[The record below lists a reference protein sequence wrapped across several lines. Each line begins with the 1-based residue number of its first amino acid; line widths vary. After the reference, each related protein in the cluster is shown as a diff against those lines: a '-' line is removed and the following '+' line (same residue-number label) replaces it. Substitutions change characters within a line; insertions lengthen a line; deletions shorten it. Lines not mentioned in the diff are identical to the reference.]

1 VRYPSPFDW
10 QHFLSLI
17 TMTIG
22 TLFII
27 AAPSGA
33 GKTTLVSGLLAND
46 AQVRRSISYTTRAPR
61 PGEVDGNEYHF
72 IDLPQFMAM
81 RSRGEFVESAE
92 VHGNYYGTSRAWLDA
107 QMTSGTDMLLEID
120 WQGARQIQREF
131 TEAVGIFI
139 LPPDME
145 ELKHRL
151 QQRATDSPEVIA
163 RRLAAARDEMRH
175 VHEFDFVIINKDLD
189 VALGELIAAV
199 RASRLRV
206 KRQLARYPEIFRFFE
221 QD

>member
-1 VRYPSPFDW
+1 
-10 QHFLSLI
+10 
-17 TMTIG
+17 MTIG

-46 AQVRRSISYTTRAPR
+46 AQVQRSTSYTTRTPR
-61 PGEVDGNEYHF
+61 PGEVDGHDYHF
-72 IDLPQFMAM
+72 VDLSQFMTM
-81 RSRGEFVESAE
+81 RSRGEFVESAA
-92 VHGNYYGTSRAWLDA
+92 VHGNYYGTSRAWLEA

-120 WQGARQIQREF
+120 WQGAQQVRREF

-139 LPPDME
+139 LPPSMDA
-145 ELKHRL
+145 LKHRL

-163 RRLAAARDEMRH
+163 RRLAVACDEMRH
-175 VHEFDFVIINKDLD
+175 VHEFDFVIINRDLD
-189 VALGELIAAV
+189 VALSELIAAV

-206 KRQLARYPEIFRFFE
+206 KRQLARHPEVFRFFE